1 MQFLFTFIFLLIP
14 LVYSLPA
21 ASPKSGTDFD
31 FNQEIET
38 FVEQAFNQD
47 DPSQAAAAAAS
58 FEEFLVNVFNYDQA
72 DGQVDGQVLKVFEKR
87 DANTE
92 QTIEGILKAVNNSGV
107 IWTLLDS
114 VADDPSRIEYI
125 GNLTSSFLKNYNI
138 TLNIADLLRESS
150 SLTEN
155 LNITGLLSAV
165 ENSGLITSLLD
176 GILLDENFRPRLV
189 DLIDRLVLSQKNVLL
204 YIFAGVLSKRDL
216 MADGELVNVLLK
228 RATSNDDSYSG
239 SLGSFLNNAAS
250 TVLSSSLVSNAV
262 ADVLNALNDTGF
274 LVYATKRFLSSDSYI
289 NMTVALVNDIVSS
302 SSVTIDTS
310 GLNITELISGT
321 LGNPKEIAALVGS
334 LLSGDSSQTS
344 QLSNYLG
351 RYSGAL
357 SQILQDL
364 EKKGLFAELNS
375 YIFGDSTTKASATAT
390 ATATATSS
398 ANGKNVANNNNKDA
412 ATSGSATSNS
422 LTSSNTKSASNGAG
436 AVIYT
441 GSNTQT
447 TFLKAL
453 TILFGGALLFL

>member
-38 FVEQAFNQD
+38 FVEKAFNQD
-47 DPSQAAAAAAS
+47 DPSQAAAAAS

-114 VADDPSRIEYI
+114 VADDPSHIEYI

-138 TLNIADLLRESS
+138 TLNIADLLLESS

-250 TVLSSSLVSNAV
+250 TVLSSSLVSNAA

-321 LGNPKEIAALVGS
+321 LGNPKKIAALVGS

>member
-47 DPSQAAAAAAS
+47 DPSQAAAAAS

-114 VADDPSRIEYI
+114 VADDPSHIEYI

-138 TLNIADLLRESS
+138 TLNIADLLLESS

-250 TVLSSSLVSNAV
+250 TVLSSSLVSNAA

-321 LGNPKEIAALVGS
+321 LSNPKEIAALVGS

>member
-47 DPSQAAAAAAS
+47 DPSQAAAAAS

-92 QTIEGILKAVNNSGV
+92 ETIEGILKAVNNSGV

-138 TLNIADLLRESS
+138 TLNIADLLLESS

-250 TVLSSSLVSNAV
+250 TVLSSSLVSNAA

-436 AVIYT
+436 AIIYT

>member
-31 FNQEIET
+31 FNQEIEQ
-38 FVEQAFNQD
+38 FVEKTFNQD
-47 DPSQAAAAAAS
+47 DPASVAAAAS
-58 FEEFLVNVFNYDQA
+58 LQEFLIDVFNYDDNKNQEEKEEEEA
-72 DGQVDGQVLKVFEKR
+72 LKVFEKR
-87 DANTE
+87 DASTE
-92 QTIEGILKAVNNSGV
+92 QTIEGVLVAVNNSGV
-107 IWTLLDS
+107 IWNLLDS
-114 VADDPSRIEYI
+114 IANDPSRIEYI

-138 TLNIADLLRESS
+138 TLNIADLILESS

-189 DLIDRLVLSQKNVLL
+189 DLIDRLVLSQKDVLL
-204 YIFAGVLSKRDL
+204 YIFAGVLSKRDFII
-216 MADGELVNVLLK
+216 DSNLVNVLLK
-228 RATSNDDSYSG
+228 RATNDDPYSG

-250 TVLSSSLVSNAV
+250 TILSSSLVSNAA

-274 LVYATKRFLSSDSYI
+274 LVYATKRFLSSDAYV

-310 GLNITELISGT
+310 GLNLTELVTSA
-321 LGNPKEIAALVGS
+321 LGNPKEIAALVGA
-334 LLSGDSSQTS
+334 LLSGDSSAQTS
-344 QLSNYLG
+344 QLSNILG
-351 RYSGAL
+351 KYSGAL

-375 YIFGDSTTKASATAT
+375 YIFGDSTTKTSAT

-398 ANGKNVANNNNKDA
+398 SNNDKDVANNNKDA
-412 ATSGSATSNS
+412 ANSGSATSNS
-422 LTSSNTKSASNGAG
+422 QTSTNTKRASNGAG

-447 TFLKAL
+447 TFFKAL
-453 TILFGGALLFL
+453 SILFGGALLFL

>member
-38 FVEQAFNQD
+38 FVEKAFNQD
-47 DPSQAAAAAAS
+47 DPSQAAAAAS

-114 VADDPSRIEYI
+114 VADDPSHIEYI

-138 TLNIADLLRESS
+138 TLNIADLLLESS

-165 ENSGLITSLLD
+165 ENSGLITSFLD

-250 TVLSSSLVSNAV
+250 TVLSSSLVSNAA

-321 LGNPKEIAALVGS
+321 LGNPKKIAALVGS

-390 ATATATSS
+390 ATATSS

-422 LTSSNTKSASNGAG
+422 LTSTNTKSASNGAG

>member
-47 DPSQAAAAAAS
+47 DPSQTAAAAS
-58 FEEFLVNVFNYDQA
+58 FEEFLVNVFNYDQV

-138 TLNIADLLRESS
+138 TLNIADLLLESS

-390 ATATATSS
+390 ATATSS

-422 LTSSNTKSASNGAG
+422 LTSTNTKSASNGAG

>member
-47 DPSQAAAAAAS
+47 DPSQTAAAAS
-58 FEEFLVNVFNYDQA
+58 FEEFLVNVFNYDQV

-138 TLNIADLLRESS
+138 TLNIADLLLESS

-250 TVLSSSLVSNAV
+250 TVLSSSLVSNAA

-321 LGNPKEIAALVGS
+321 LGNPKKIAALVGS

-422 LTSSNTKSASNGAG
+422 LTSTNTKSASNGAG

>member
-114 VADDPSRIEYI
+114 VADDPSHIEYI

-138 TLNIADLLRESS
+138 TLNIADLLLESS

-228 RATSNDDSYSG
+228 R
-239 SLGSFLNNAAS
+239 F
-250 TVLSSSLVSNAV
+250 
-262 ADVLNALNDTGF
+262 
-274 LVYATKRFLSSDSYI
+274 
-289 NMTVALVNDIVSS
+289 
-302 SSVTIDTS
+302 
-310 GLNITELISGT
+310 E
-321 LGNPKEIAALVGS
+321 
-334 LLSGDSSQTS
+334 
-344 QLSNYLG
+344 
-351 RYSGAL
+351 
-357 SQILQDL
+357 
-364 EKKGLFAELNS
+364 
-375 YIFGDSTTKASATAT
+375 
-390 ATATATSS
+390 
-398 ANGKNVANNNNKDA
+398 
-412 ATSGSATSNS
+412 
-422 LTSSNTKSASNGAG
+422 
-436 AVIYT
+436 
-441 GSNTQT
+441 
-447 TFLKAL
+447 
-453 TILFGGALLFL
+453 

>member
-47 DPSQAAAAAAS
+47 DPSQAAAAAS

-72 DGQVDGQVLKVFEKR
+72 DGQVDGQVSKVFEKR

-138 TLNIADLLRESS
+138 TLNIADLLLESS

-155 LNITGLLSAV
+155 LNITGLLSTV

-250 TVLSSSLVSNAV
+250 TVLSSSLVSNAA

>member
-47 DPSQAAAAAAS
+47 DPSQAAAAAS

-114 VADDPSRIEYI
+114 VADDPSHIEYI

-138 TLNIADLLRESS
+138 TLNIADLLLESS

-250 TVLSSSLVSNAV
+250 TVLSSSLVSNAA

-321 LGNPKEIAALVGS
+321 LGNPKKIAALVGS

-390 ATATATSS
+390 ATATSS

-422 LTSSNTKSASNGAG
+422 LTSTNTKSASNGAG

-453 TILFGGALLFL
+453 TVLFGGALLFL

>member
-38 FVEQAFNQD
+38 FVEKAFNQD
-47 DPSQAAAAAAS
+47 DPSQAAAAAS

-138 TLNIADLLRESS
+138 TLNIADLLLESS

-250 TVLSSSLVSNAV
+250 TVLSSSLVSNAA

-453 TILFGGALLFL
+453 TVLFGGALLFL

>member
-114 VADDPSRIEYI
+114 VADDPSHIEYI

-138 TLNIADLLRESS
+138 TLNIADLLLESS

-204 YIFAGVLSKRDL
+204 YIFAGVLSKCDL

-250 TVLSSSLVSNAV
+250 TVLSSSLVSNAA

-422 LTSSNTKSASNGAG
+422 LTSTNTKSASNGAG

>member
-47 DPSQAAAAAAS
+47 DPSQAAAAAS

-138 TLNIADLLRESS
+138 TLNIADLLLESS

-250 TVLSSSLVSNAV
+250 TVLSSSLVSNAA

-390 ATATATSS
+390 ATATSS

>member
-1 MQFLFTFIFLLIP
+1 
-14 LVYSLPA
+14 
-21 ASPKSGTDFD
+21 
-31 FNQEIET
+31 
-38 FVEQAFNQD
+38 
-47 DPSQAAAAAAS
+47 
-58 FEEFLVNVFNYDQA
+58 
-72 DGQVDGQVLKVFEKR
+72 
-87 DANTE
+87 
-92 QTIEGILKAVNNSGV
+92 
-107 IWTLLDS
+107 
-114 VADDPSRIEYI
+114 
-125 GNLTSSFLKNYNI
+125 
-138 TLNIADLLRESS
+138 
-150 SLTEN
+150 
-155 LNITGLLSAV
+155 
-165 ENSGLITSLLD
+165 
-176 GILLDENFRPRLV
+176 
-189 DLIDRLVLSQKNVLL
+189 
-204 YIFAGVLSKRDL
+204 
-216 MADGELVNVLLK
+216 
-228 RATSNDDSYSG
+228 
-239 SLGSFLNNAAS
+239 
-250 TVLSSSLVSNAV
+250 
-262 ADVLNALNDTGF
+262 
-274 LVYATKRFLSSDSYI
+274 
-289 NMTVALVNDIVSS
+289 MTVALVNDIVSS